1 MKLSKVLVFL
11 FQLMVFIA
19 MVTFFARENFSFM
32 VDFGLIVG
40 CVLAMI
46 LVTIAGRKVL
56 DANTARISGITMT
69 VQAFRISLYGIA
81 ITRAIKTADSW
92 NMGLF
97 IPIPESIGLAILI
110 ITGMAL
116 AFTFLNLAIGGLG
129 APAFSESVKLAKDW
143 LYGKTRNPMV
153 LAVFAW
159 LISWG
164 IYLQSGA
171 FVLWVVIF
179 VIPVEV
185 FFEKHYEERELEIRF
200 GESYLRYKAIT
211 PFMFPEVF
219 PQFFGKVSSAV
230 GKLTMLT
237 LVFWLAIGINFAYS
251 ANWKEIPFS
260 KGGAFIDTDSVVKH
274 GEILSFWFL
283 SKKVKLSEQDTF
295 AQSLEKRPDAWMH
308 QGMPFAMSIRKVEV
322 DMSKT
327 PRVTRSAFAK
337 YFDVDGREVGTES
350 EKGNWVPESGPR
362 LWADL
367 LWSFFGK
374 ERDNNTNTEIPTL
387 LANK

>member
-1 MKLSKVLVFL
+1 MKLSKILGFLSQLV
-11 FQLMVFIA
+11 VFIA
-19 MVTFFARENFSFM
+19 MVIFFARENFSPVM
-32 VDFGLIVG
+32 DFGLIVG
-40 CVLAMI
+40 CVLTMI
-46 LVTIAGRKVL
+46 FVTVLGRKVL
-56 DANTARISGITMT
+56 DANPEQITRITTT

-81 ITRAIKTADSW
+81 VTRAIKTTDSW
-92 NMGLF
+92 NMGLV
-97 IPIPESIGLAILI
+97 IPIPESVGLAILVV
-110 ITGMAL
+110 TGMAL

-143 LYGKTRNPMV
+143 LYSKTRNPMV

-171 FVLWVVIF
+171 FVLWVLVF

-219 PQFFGKVSSAV
+219 PQFFGKVASAV

-237 LVFWLAIGINFAYS
+237 LVFWLAIGADFAHS

-260 KGGAFIDTDSVVKH
+260 KGGAYIDIDSVVKQ
-274 GEILSFWFL
+274 GDILSFWFL
-283 SKKVKLSEQDTF
+283 AKKVKLDEKDAF
-295 AQSLEKRPDAWMH
+295 AQSLEKRPDAWTY
-308 QGMPFAMSIRKVEV
+308 QGMSFAMSIRKVEI

-337 YFDVDGREVGTES
+337 YFDADGKQVGETEIT
-350 EKGNWVPESGPR
+350 KGKWAPESGPR

-374 ERDNNTNTEIPTL
+374 EGNDTGAIPTL